1 MLLKLPRNLPPS
13 SLLSKAGQ
21 LRQRLLQVGRKQ
33 EVEPIPRLLSL
44 QLLEGGMG
52 ARQGRMKI
60 MGTGSPPARDR
71 TGTRPSCQ
79 AGC

>member
-13 SLLSKAGQ
+13 SLLSKARE

-33 EVEPIPRLLSL
+33 EVEAIPRLLSL
-44 QLLEGGMG
+44 QFLEGGTG

-60 MGTGSPPARDR
+60 MGTGSPCR
-71 TGTRPSCQ
+71 RPHWDQ
-79 AGC
+79 A